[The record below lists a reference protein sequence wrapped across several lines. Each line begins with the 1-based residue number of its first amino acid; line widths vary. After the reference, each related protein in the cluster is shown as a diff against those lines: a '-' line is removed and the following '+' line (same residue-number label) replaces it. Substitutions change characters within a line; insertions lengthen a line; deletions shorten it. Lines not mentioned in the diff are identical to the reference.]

1 MLLFRG
7 HEYSWPNGPDPMGQH
22 GHDPKKH
29 DTSTTRARHHS
40 ASAGTRHGLY
50 SAWAAGPARG
60 TSTGT
65 ARLMGRHDAGPITLT
80 EMAQFANLGI
90 KSNHFSFP
98 QATAPIAILQ
108 PPPPL
113 VTLVPPL
120 PQPPDASI
128 IFSAPLSLAL
138 SHHAAGQP
146 PRLPLAPRR
155 RPAAVPPSRAAPGRL
170 RRPLSSPPRPAAT
183 AAAPT
188 QAAAAAGLACWR
200 AQRHGTARAA
210 PSPGRAWAGMA
221 ARRHCAARHGGAA
234 VPRRARA
241 GHARAVPM
249 PCGPVGHL

>member
-1 MLLFRG
+1 MRTFE
-7 HEYSWPNGPDPMGQH
+7 HHDIPYSWPNGPDPMGQH

-29 DTSTTRARHHS
+29 DTSTVRARHHS

-60 TSTGT
+60 TSTST

-80 EMAQFANLGI
+80 EMAQLTNLGI

-113 VTLVPPL
+113 VTLIPSL

-128 IFSAPLSLAL
+128 LFSAPLSLAL
-138 SHHAAGQP
+138 SHRAAGQP

-155 RPAAVPPSRAAPGRL
+155 RPATVPPSRAAPGRL

-200 AQRHGTARAA
+200 AQWHGTAR
-210 PSPGRAWAGMA
+210 
-221 ARRHCAARHGGAA
+221 RR
-234 VPRRARA
+234 PRRA
-241 GHARAVPM
+241 VP
-249 PCGPVGHL
+249 GPG

>member
-1 MLLFRG
+1 
-7 HEYSWPNGPDPMGQH
+7 
-22 GHDPKKH
+22 
-29 DTSTTRARHHS
+29 
-40 ASAGTRHGLY
+40 
-50 SAWAAGPARG
+50 
-60 TSTGT
+60 
-65 ARLMGRHDAGPITLT
+65 MGRHDAGPITLT

-113 VTLVPPL
+113 VTLVPSL

-128 IFSAPLSLAL
+128 LFSAPLSLAL
-138 SHHAAGQP
+138 SHRAAGQP

-200 AQRHGTARAA
+200 AQRHGTARRRPRRAV
-210 PSPGRAWAGMA
+210 PGPGW
-221 ARRHCAARHGGAA
+221 RHCAARHGGAA
-234 VPRRARA
+234 VPQRAVPRRARA
-241 GHARAVPM
+241 GRARAVPV
-249 PCGPVGHL
+249 PCGPVGHLYQILKFSYFCWELLDVCPA